1 MDALTAFGLASVGA
15 MLACYALEER
25 SAYFVLGFA
34 LACWAAA
41 LYGWL
46 SGAWPFTVVEAIWG
60 VVALR
65 RFVRRRATR
74 GSQGVLP
81 LR

>member
-1 MDALTAFGLASVGA
+1 VDLLTAFGLASLAA

-25 SAYFVLGFA
+25 SPYFVLAFA

-41 LYGWL
+41 TYAWL
-46 SGAWPFTVVEAIWG
+46 AGAWPFTVVEAIWG

-65 RFVRRRATR
+65 RFARRRT
-74 GSQGVLP
+74 VH
-81 LR
+81 

>member
-1 MDALTAFGLASVGA
+1 VDPLTLFGLVSVGA

-25 SAYFVLGFA
+25 SPYFVLAFA

-41 LYGWL
+41 AYAWL
-46 SGAWPFTVVEAIWG
+46 AGTWPFTLIEAIWG

-65 RFVRRRATR
+65 RFARRRAV
-74 GSQGVLP
+74 G
-81 LR
+81 